1 MRINKFIAK
10 CGVASRREADRL
22 IEAGRVEVNGRILTE
37 LGYQVERNDLVLVGG
52 KEISLVDEKIYIM
65 LNKPKGYTCTNN
77 DPFADRTIFDLI
89 DLDYKLFSIGRLD
102 KDSRGLILITNDGDL
117 YNRIMHPK
125 NQVFKTYEV
134 LLNKEFNKGLE
145 SNFRR
150 GIDIGDYVTQ
160 PSYLTFMDNPRM
172 ITIKISE
179 GKKRQIRRMFH
190 ALGYYVKDLKRTSIA
205 ELDLANLKEGQYRY
219 LTKKEVSYLYSI

>member
-1 MRINKFIAK
+1 MRINKYIAK
-10 CGVASRREADRL
+10 CGISSRREADRL

-37 LGYQVERNDLVLVGG
+37 LGYQVERNDLVLVDG

-65 LNKPKGYTCTNN
+65 LNKPKGYACTNN

-125 NQVFKTYEV
+125 HQVFKTYEV
-134 LLNKEFNKGLE
+134 LLNKDFNRGLE
-145 SNFRR
+145 NLFRR
-150 GIDIGDYVTQ
+150 GIDIGGYITA
-160 PSYLTFMDNPRM
+160 PSYLTFDNNSKK

-190 ALGYYVKDLKRTSIA
+190 ALGYHVLDLRRTAIADLK
-205 ELDLANLKEGQYRY
+205 LVGLKEGRYRH
-219 LTKKEVSYLYSI
+219 LTEEEISYLYSI